1 MALLARIHGTQL
13 FSIDKAMKFFLLAS
27 VISLFGELTIQH
39 SSKAD
44 QFTVPCFFAEGP
56 GWLRKA
62 TRDEVYASIEMIQV
76 VTLDPLYYHTH
87 PLYFPPERSEHQ
99 SVQKYGYCTY
109 EGK

>member
-1 MALLARIHGTQL
+1 MTLLARIHAKKL
-13 FSIDKAMKFFLLAS
+13 PSIDKVMKFLLLAS
-27 VISLFGELTIQH
+27 AVSLFGGLAIQH
-39 SSKAD
+39 SSKAE

-62 TRDEVYASIEMIQV
+62 TRDEVYASIEMIEV
-76 VTLDPLYYHTH
+76 VTLDPRYYHTH
-87 PLYFPPERSEHQ
+87 PLYFPPERSEHK